1 MKKVLCFMQLLLLYG
16 TGFLM
21 AQGSPNVQLLAHVND
36 YPSEGYNDCWGYV
49 APDGREYALLGV
61 RNGTS
66 ILDIT
71 DTNNVTEVVFIPS
84 ASSTWKDIKTYQH
97 YAYVVTEASGG
108 MQIIDLSD
116 LPNSATVVGTVTD
129 FQSSHN
135 IYIDVPNAIIY
146 IEGNN
151 SNPVYAYSLADP
163 VNPTFLSSFGIECH
177 DIFARD
183 NIAYISEGSSGS
195 IGIYDLNNPTQ
206 PVLLQRLQ
214 IPSAGYVHNAWL
226 TDDSHYM
233 MTTEETIGKTIKM
246 WDISDLNNITF
257 TDDILAP
264 GQLAHNA
271 HIKGKYAYVS
281 HYSDGLRIYDISDP
295 YNIVEAGYYD
305 TADDWGAYPFFASGK
320 ILISDIDDGLY
331 VVFFEGAR
339 EGDPLDPNPP
349 ANVIAYS
356 DFNTPTSIM
365 LNWEDPTSYFNGDTL
380 MPGDFTIEISTTGGL
395 TASIPGGIQTYE
407 FTGLTDGQLYDFVL
421 QTRVIA
427 TDSTSKEVTVS
438 WYAGGSPIPAAPT
451 NLECQGSSTDV
462 LLTWEDPVTQSDG
475 TPLDDLDHIE
485 VLRNGAVVAI
495 VPPGT
500 QSFVDTPTPGFTYTY
515 TVVAVDNE
523 TPPNNSAPSNSVD
536 CYVGDSPDYL
546 VWVGPTVESRS
557 AESADSLFA
566 AIAANGGSVF
576 LTNNLF
582 EFGNDLS
589 IYKAVFVVLGVY
601 SDNHILG
608 DSDPEPVALEAY
620 LQNGGKI
627 YLEGG
632 DCFNYDPENGGY
644 NIRPWFG
651 LNDGPDGTGD
661 VAAVTGLNGLSTFN
675 FSYDGPNN
683 WMDELQP
690 ATSVP
695 IWKNSNNSDVLGVYN
710 ENFGNGLAIGV
721 VPSFGGMQN
730 STLVVGKRPR
740 SISGSQLA
748 KAPRNVDRTPRPFV
762 KKYEHRP
769 ELAGKIDGRKYLSF
783 DSAGKVVI
791 NANNKIELM
800 AAYLQLLNAP
810 IVGLGEDRDEIPTA
824 FELSQ
829 NYPNPFNPA
838 TTFTVTLP
846 QSDVVSVV
854 VYNALGQIVAK
865 LHDGKLSAGK
875 HSFTFDAAR
884 LASGLYFYRV
894 TTTQLTKTRK
904 MMLIK

>member
-1 MKKVLCFMQLLLLYG
+1 MQLLLLCG

-36 YPSEGYNDCWGYV
+36 YPSEGYSDCWGYV

-748 KAPRNVDRTPRPFV
+748 KAPRNVDRAPRPFV

-854 VYNALGQIVAK
+854 VYNALGQSVAK
-865 LHDGKLSAGK
+865 FHDGKLSAGK

>member
-1 MKKVLCFMQLLLLYG
+1 MKKVLCFMQLLLLCG

-36 YPSEGYNDCWGYV
+36 YPSEGYSDCWGYV

-601 SDNHILG
+601 SDNHILN

-730 STLVVGKRPR
+730 SALVVGKRPR

>member
-1 MKKVLCFMQLLLLYG
+1 MKKVLRYLQLILLCG
-16 TGFLM
+16 TGFLL
-21 AQGSPNVQLLAHVND
+21 AQGSPNVQLLAHINA
-36 YPSEGYNDCWGYV
+36 YPSSGYNDCWGYV

-71 DTNNVTEVVFIPS
+71 DTDNVTEVAFIPS
-84 ASSTWKDIKTYQH
+84 ATSTWKDIKTYQH

-108 MQIIDLSD
+108 MQILDLSD
-116 LPNSATVVGTVTD
+116 LPNSVTIANTVTD
-129 FQSSHN
+129 FQASHN
-135 IYIDVPNAIIY
+135 LYIDVPNAIIY
-146 IEGNN
+146 IEGNS
-151 SNPVYAYSLADP
+151 SNPVLAYSLADP
-163 VNPTFLSSFGIECH
+163 VHPTFLSAFGIECH

-183 NIAYISEGSSGS
+183 NIAYISEGTSGS
-195 IGIYDLNNPTQ
+195 IGIYDMNNPTQ
-206 PVLLQRLQ
+206 PVLLQRLH
-214 IPSAGYVHNAWL
+214 IPSPGYVHNAWL
-226 TDDSHYM
+226 TDDSHFM
-233 MTTEETIGKTIKM
+233 MTTEETPGKTIKM

-264 GQLAHNA
+264 GGLAHNA

-295 YNIVEAGYYD
+295 YNLVEAGYYD

-349 ANVIAYS
+349 ANVTAYS
-356 DFNTPTSIM
+356 DFNTPTSVL
-365 LNWEDPTSYFNGDTL
+365 LNWNDPTSYFNGDTL
-380 MPGDFTIEISTTGGL
+380 LPGDFTIEISATGGL
-395 TASIPGGIQTYE
+395 TASVPGGTETYE

-421 QTRVIA
+421 QTRVTA
-427 TDSTSKEVTVS
+427 TDSLSSEVTVS

-451 NLECQGSSTDV
+451 NLACQGSGTDA
-462 LLTWEDPVTQSDG
+462 LLTWEDPLTQSDG
-475 TPLDDLDHIE
+475 TPLDDFDHID
-485 VLRNGAVVAI
+485 VLRNGVVVAN

-500 QSFVDTPTPGFTYTY
+500 QSYVDTPPPGFTYTY

-523 TPPNNSAPSNSVD
+523 TPPNSSAPSNSVN
-536 CYVGDSPDYL
+536 CYVGASPEYL
-546 VWVGPTVESRS
+546 VWVGPTVEGSS
-557 AESADSLFA
+557 AESGDSLFA

-608 DSDPEPVALEAY
+608 NTAPEAAALETY

-661 VAAVTGLNGLSTFN
+661 VDAVTGLNGLAA
-675 FSYDGPNN
+675 FSFTYEGPNN

-695 IWKNSNNSDVLGVYN
+695 VWKNSNNTDVLGVYN
-710 ENFGNGLAIGV
+710 ESFGNGLAIGV
-721 VPSFGGMQN
+721 VPAFGGMQN
-730 STLVVGKRPR
+730 STLAAGNRPR
-740 SISGSQLA
+740 SVSGSNLL
-748 KAPRNVDRTPRPFV
+748 KTPRVVDATPRPFV
-762 KKYEHRP
+762 KKYAHHP
-769 ELAGKIDGRKYLSF
+769 ELAGKIDGRQYLSF

-810 IVGLGEDRDEIPTA
+810 VTGIDDDHTSLPAA
-824 FELSQ
+824 FQLTQ
-829 NYPNPFNPA
+829 NYPNPFNPT
-838 TTFTVTLP
+838 TTFAVTLP

-854 VYNALGQIVAK
+854 VYNALGQVVAK

-875 HSFTFDAAR
+875 HSFTFDAADY
-884 LASGLYFYRV
+884 ASGLYFYRV
-894 TTTQLTKTRK
+894 TTSQFTKTRK